1 MIDGLVYKVIRKK
14 PPWCLV
20 GMPGG
25 VRGRGCEAP
34 AYLIFRT
41 FDKMNFILWELQYEI
56 RYKKEAI

>member
-34 AYLIFRT
+34 AYLITT
-41 FDKMNFILWELQYEI
+41 FKIITQAVLNHPLPAL
-56 RYKKEAI
+56 